1 MYTMDMKFVIPEVV
15 STHFHLHEGDKV
27 ADFGAGSG
35 FFMKVL
41 SQAVGP
47 EGRVYACEIQKNL
60 VTKIGDLA
68 HTQGLHNID
77 TLWCDLEANNG
88 SKLPSDEL
96 DAGILVNTL
105 FQIEDRPAA
114 LREIG
119 RTIRSGGKL
128 LVVDWTDTVPGLGPT
143 PDHLITA
150 DDCTALLESHGF
162 VLDHDF
168 PAGEHHYGLA
178 FRKI

>member
-1 MYTMDMKFVIPEVV
+1 MYTSHMKFVVPEVAA
-15 STHFHLHEGDKV
+15 SHFHLHEGDKV

-35 FFMKVL
+35 FFLKVL

-47 EGRVYACEIQKNL
+47 TGRVYACEIQKAL
-60 VTKIGDLA
+60 VEKIGDVA
-68 HTQGLHNID
+68 QMQGLQNVD
-77 TLWCDLEANNG
+77 SVWCDLEAVAG
-88 SKLPSDEL
+88 SKLPAGEL

-105 FQIEDRPAA
+105 FQLEDRPAA
-114 LREIG
+114 LAEIA
-119 RTIRSGGKL
+119 RVMRVGGKL
-128 LVVDWTDTVPGLGPT
+128 LIIDWTDTVPGLGPT